1 MAEPRRPVSAP
12 RTGRELSKLAGR
24 FAFGLLLGSG
34 TLCAHGCAGDT
45 VVGAQDN
52 TLMQDASTGAALSG
66 SGALLNVGGESAG
79 GGGSGGNG
87 GDGIVTMLPAKFTA
101 SNHGGYELGPA
112 ITNGDAGAGGAL
124 GNEQTD
130 GDSCGNILLGE
141 VRDFKGANEPGGH
154 PDFEVFLSQVATP
167 HLVADS
173 LGADKKPVY
182 ASKCEAGAVLD
193 KTVCPYGPETTTK
206 ANFDEWYHNTPGQN
220 EPYIAYFYFEPQPTG
235 LFLFES
241 TSFFPLDNA
250 GFGNTPGQQHNC
262 LFTTELHTKFKYS
275 GGETFEFTGDDD
287 VWVFING
294 KLAVDLGGVHERQ
307 GSQIVLDASAAA
319 LGIMPGNVYALDLF
333 QADRHPSFSTFRI
346 LTNLAFVNCGY
357 LEPEVVR

>member
-1 MAEPRRPVSAP
+1 MAESRRPISAP
-12 RTGRELSKLAGR
+12 RAANELSKLVGR
-24 FAFGLLLGSG
+24 LACGLLLG
-34 TLCAHGCAGDT
+34 CAMFSVHGCAGDA

-52 TLMQDASTGAALSG
+52 TLMQDASPGGTPSAG
-66 SGALLNVGGESAG
+66 GALLNFGGESSG
-79 GGGSGGNG
+79 GAPSSGGSG
-87 GDGIVTMLPAKFTA
+87 IVTALPQDFTA
-101 SNHGGYELGPA
+101 SDHGGYKLGPPL
-112 ITNGDAGAGGAL
+112 TTGDAGAGGAL
-124 GNEQTD
+124 GDSETD

-141 VRDFKGANEPGGH
+141 VRDVKGANEPGGH

-182 ASKCEAGAVLD
+182 ASKCEEGAVLD
-193 KTVCPYGPETTTK
+193 KTLCPYGPETTTK
-206 ANFDEWYHNTPGQN
+206 SNFDEWYRNTPGVN

-250 GFGNTPGQQHNC
+250 GFGNTPGQKHNC

-307 GSQIVLDASAAA
+307 GSQIALDASAAA
-319 LGIMPGNVYALDLF
+319 LGITPGGVYALDLF
-333 QADRHPSFSTFRI
+333 QADRHTAFSTFRI

-357 LEPEVVR
+357 LEPEVVK